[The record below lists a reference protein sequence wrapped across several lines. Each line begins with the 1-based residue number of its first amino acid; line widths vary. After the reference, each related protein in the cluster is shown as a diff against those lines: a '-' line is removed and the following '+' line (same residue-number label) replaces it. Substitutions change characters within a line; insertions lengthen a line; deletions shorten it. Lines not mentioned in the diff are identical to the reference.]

1 MDYLV
6 DLTHSTGLS
15 EKFRIAIDV
24 IIRDFCTNQDVSE
37 FIFPQGLSNEQR
49 KYIHEKCKLL
59 GLVSKSQ
66 GKEPHRKLHMS
77 KQSKMYCKTFYLFYH
92 EDTYRHT
99 NACLQR
105 YKDYVDHNT
114 SRRIVSVSPVN
125 DQMFGRL
132 SMGCTVTVNKPISNK
147 LLDFR
152 QNLPV
157 WSKRDEFLQ
166 LLQSNQVVI
175 VTSETGSG
183 KSTQIPQFILEEVCA
198 RRGRCKIICT
208 QPRRLSTVAVA
219 ERVAEERGESVG
231 HTVGYQIKL
240 KYLCSPKS
248 ALMYCTNGILLRTL
262 MNNNEDYLKNV
273 THVIVDEI
281 HERDKYTDF
290 LLICLRQNMQLYRN
304 LKIILMSATADIK
317 LFASYFKGAKI
328 LHVPGRNH
336 SITQLFLED
345 ILARINHNLDVNVP
359 VKVNKVV
366 PVPQND
372 FDYEFEIMN
381 DVISKCMATG
391 DESYFE
397 QLLHLILSEN
407 SNVNHQTAKGYTPLM
422 AAAAHGKLDVVEQ
435 LLNLGSRSY
444 LKSFPE
450 GFTAANWALHYAK
463 FDVHQLLQFYETL
476 QKEESDRQVSDDF
489 DRSTLL
495 EMYDRTVSEDTIDFA
510 LIVKVIA
517 YIHAHDSMGTILI
530 FLPGYEDIIAC
541 QEKILSSSLFN
552 PKDFELFML
561 HGSMNIN
568 AQHGV
573 FKIVRSKHKI
583 ILSTN
588 IAETSLTISDVVYV
602 IDTGRAKEKSYDSIS
617 GTCALQKIW
626 ISKANV
632 QQRAGRS
639 GRTGPGICFHL
650 FSKQRYFSLP
660 DNQIPEMFRVPLHEV
675 CLQTKYLAPRGV
687 SIADYLKL
695 ALEPPPVLSVENSI
709 ENLKTLSA
717 LTEDEELTMLG
728 QHLIQL
734 SIDPVLGKMLIY
746 SIVFK
751 CLDPVLTIVSCL
763 AYRDPFIIPQQA
775 NLKQL
780 ALKKQKELSGNC
792 LSDHLTLLRAF
803 QLWQEVKANPGKR
816 DVLDEYFI
824 SWSAMEIIH
833 ATRTQLLSQ
842 LRGVGFINLQKSY
855 VMNDLNVNSNNW
867 AIVKCA
873 LTAGCYPN
881 ICFTKNR
888 HYATKNEK
896 RVVFNKCSSLNNLQ
910 HNTSSPADYCIIYDE
925 LSKIGQHCSIKFGTA
940 VTPMTVALICGKND
954 TNDDNSVVVDDWLNF
969 QHGNSN
975 LTHFR
980 KVLREIIDKKISNPL
995 YSFNLVEIE
1004 VLNEMCRILTFEE
1017 NQHQLPQP
1025 SNLGTSPK
1033 AYYSHFSS
1041 KPLERNYNYKRTNHT
1056 HDLNSMLCNNLNITS
1071 SNNRAKYRNS
1081 YRSYNGENAVSGPES
1096 SVKRRNAAYDLRGSV
1111 SSSEYYNYNGCVT
1124 NGTSAHSNLE
1134 NSKSSRDILPLDL
1147 LHFPLNTAFFIV
1159 KPPNYEC
1166 LQRGISLSTW
1176 VFAPQSERK
1185 IFKFFNQG
1193 YFIIL
1198 FFNISKTSEFQGFAR
1213 LLTTNSGDINQPCS
1227 LHWLSTAIVSF
1238 DSIRDRSLRNPY
1250 NNNNLVY
1257 KCRDGQGVEMNVGKQ
1272 LCRMFFEQTPT
1283 NSQFSRRPILG
1294 SFRNK

>member
-1 MDYLV
+1 MDYFA
-6 DLTHSTGLS
+6 DLTASTGLS
-15 EKFRIAIDV
+15 EKFCIAVDV
-24 IIRDFCTNQDVSE
+24 TIRDFCTNQDVSE

-49 KYIHEKCKLL
+49 KYVHEKCKVL

-66 GKEPHRKLHMS
+66 GREPHRKLHMS
-77 KQSKMYCKTFYLFYH
+77 KQCKMYCKTFYLFYD
-92 EDTYRHT
+92 ENTYQHT
-99 NACLQR
+99 AACLQK
-105 YKDYVDHNT
+105 YKDYVEKG
-114 SRRIVSVSPVN
+114 IVKKSFCIPPITDV
-125 DQMFGRL
+125 MFGRL
-132 SMGCTVTVNKPISNK
+132 SMGCTVPVIKPVSNN

-152 QNLPV
+152 QHLPV
-157 WSKRDEFLQ
+157 WSKREEFLQ
-166 LLQSNQVVI
+166 LLKMNQVVI
-175 VTSETGSG
+175 ITSETGSG
-183 KSTQIPQFILEEVCA
+183 KSTQIPQFILEEVYA
-198 RRGRCKIICT
+198 RRGCCKIICT

-240 KYLCSPKS
+240 KNMSSSES
-248 ALMYCTNGILLRTL
+248 ALVYCTNGILLRTL
-262 MNNNEDYLKNV
+262 MSSNEEYLKTV
-273 THVIVDEI
+273 THIIVDEI

-290 LLICLRQNMQLYRN
+290 LLICLKQNMQFCKE

-317 LFASYFKGAKI
+317 LFAGYFKGAKI

-345 ILARINHNLDVNVP
+345 ILTRVSHNVEVNVP
-359 VKVNKVV
+359 VKVNRKV
-366 PVPQND
+366 PAPQND
-372 FDYEFEIMN
+372 YDYEFEIMD
-381 DVISKCMATG
+381 DVISNCMATG

-407 SNVNHQTAKGYTPLM
+407 SNVNHQTQKGYTPLM
-422 AAAAHGKLDVVEQ
+422 AAAAHGKLEVVEQ
-435 LLNLGSRSY
+435 LLNLGSYSC
-444 LKSFPE
+444 LKSYSE

-463 FDVHQLLQFYETL
+463 LEVHQLLQAFETF
-476 QKEESDRQVSDDF
+476 QKEEKERQAYEEVDGT
-489 DRSTLL
+489 TLL
-495 EMYDRTVSEDTIDFA
+495 EMYDRTVSEDIIDFE
-510 LIVKVIA
+510 LIVKVIC
-517 YIHAHDSMGTILI
+517 YIHAHDNKGTILV
-530 FLPGYEDIIAC
+530 FLPGYEDIITC
-541 QEKILSSSLFN
+541 QEKIFSSTLLN
-552 PKDFELFML
+552 PKEFELFML

-573 FKIVRSKHKI
+573 FKIVRNRHKI

-588 IAETSLTISDVVYV
+588 IAETSLTIGDVVYV

-632 QQRAGRS
+632 HQRAGRS

-650 FSKQRYFSLP
+650 FSRQRYFSLP

-695 ALEPPPVLSVENSI
+695 ALEPPPSLSVENSI
-709 ENLKTLSA
+709 ENLKTLNA
-717 LTEDEELTMLG
+717 LSEDEELTMLG

-734 SIDPVLGKMLIY
+734 SIDPILGKMLIY

-780 ALKKQKELSGNC
+780 ALKKQKELSGNY

-803 QLWQEVKANPGKR
+803 QLWQDVKINQGMR
-816 DVLDEYFI
+816 DVLDEFFI

-842 LRGVGFINLQKSY
+842 LRGVGFIGLQKPY
-855 VMNDLNVNSNNW
+855 AMKELNANSNNW
-867 AIVKCA
+867 AIIKCA

-896 RVVFNKCSSLNNLQ
+896 RVVFNKCSSLNNPQ
-910 HNTSSPADYCIIYDE
+910 HNNTSPTDYCIIYDE

-940 VTPMTVALICGKND
+940 VSPMTVALICGKEG
-954 TNDDNSVVVDDWLNF
+954 TYDDNSVVIDDWLNF

-975 LTHFR
+975 LTQFR
-980 KVLREIIDKKISNPL
+980 KVLREIIDKKIINPQ
-995 YSFNLVEIE
+995 YSFNDVEND
-1004 VLNEMCRILTFEE
+1004 VLNEMCRILTLEE
-1017 NQHQLPQP
+1017 QEHGLPQP
-1025 SNLGTSPK
+1025 TNLGTVHK
-1033 AYYSHFSS
+1033 YFSTFHS
-1041 KPLERNYNYKRTNHT
+1041 KPLERNYNHKRTNYS
-1056 HDLNSMLCNNLNITS
+1056 HDLNSMLSNNLNITS
-1071 SNNRAKYRNS
+1071 SGSRSKYKNS
-1081 YRSYNGENAVSGPES
+1081 YRNYNGETAATSPDNNIA
-1096 SVKRRNAAYDLRGSV
+1096 KRSPACELSASV
-1111 SSSEYYNYNGCVT
+1111 SSSVYYNGCI
-1124 NGTSAHSNLE
+1124 NGTNAHGNLE
-1134 NSKSSRDILPLDL
+1134 NRMRDILPLEHLDL
-1147 LHFPLNTAFFIV
+1147 PPNTAFFIV
-1159 KPPNYEC
+1159 KPPNYES

-1193 YFIIL
+1193 YFVIL
-1198 FFNISKTSEFQGFAR
+1198 FFNISKTSEFQGIAR
-1213 LLTTNSGDINQPCS
+1213 LLTTNSGDINQRCS
-1227 LHWLSTAIVSF
+1227 IQWLSTTIVSF
-1238 DSIRDRSLRNPY
+1238 DSIRYRSLRNPY

-1272 LCRMFFEQTPT
+1272 LCRMFFDQTPL
-1283 NSQFSRRPILG
+1283 NAQFSRRPILG